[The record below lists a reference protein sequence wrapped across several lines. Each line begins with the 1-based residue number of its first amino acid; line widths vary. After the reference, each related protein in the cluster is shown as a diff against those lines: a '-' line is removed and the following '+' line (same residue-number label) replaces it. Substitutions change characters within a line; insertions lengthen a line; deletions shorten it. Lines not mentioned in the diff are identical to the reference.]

1 MFEMQGSYTFDLLKF
16 HDFPWFFP
24 WPCEKFHDL
33 RWATITDIVLRQ
45 LCQNNNLF
53 DQIVFEIMIQFNQ
66 NEQNFLKQNLCET
79 ALSLYVAASQASS
92 LLSQLSQLI
101 FNFL

>member
-1 MFEMQGSYTFDLLKF
+1 
-16 HDFPWFFP
+16 
-24 WPCEKFHDL
+24 
-33 RWATITDIVLRQ
+33 
-45 LCQNNNLF
+45 
-53 DQIVFEIMIQFNQ
+53 MIQFNQ

-92 LLSQLSQLI
+92 LLSQPSQLI

>member
-1 MFEMQGSYTFDLLKF
+1 
-16 HDFPWFFP
+16 
-24 WPCEKFHDL
+24 
-33 RWATITDIVLRQ
+33 
-45 LCQNNNLF
+45 
-53 DQIVFEIMIQFNQ
+53 MIQFNQ
-66 NEQNFLKQNLCET
+66 NEQNFLKQNLCER